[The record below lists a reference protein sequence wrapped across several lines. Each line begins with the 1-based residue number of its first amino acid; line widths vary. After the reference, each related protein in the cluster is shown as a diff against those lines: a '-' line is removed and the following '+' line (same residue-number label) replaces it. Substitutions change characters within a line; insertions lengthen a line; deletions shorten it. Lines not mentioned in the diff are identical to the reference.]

1 MPVAQEGAASD
12 AGPALGLIGGG
23 AFDKLRAMN
32 PEAAYLFTRGSE
44 GAAIYVGDQHW
55 RALPPTIKVVDT
67 VGAGDTSLAGLLNSL
82 IRHPDA
88 GWDTHL
94 RAAIAAG
101 SGACLAAGASPPSE
115 ETIARLAAEVKFV
128 EKP

>member
-1 MPVAQEGAASD
+1 MFLAEVIGQVVATKKDELMVGRKLLMLRPKLVD
-12 AGPALGLIGGG
+12 
-23 AFDKLRAMN
+23 DKD
-32 PEAAYLFTRGSE
+32 PTKFKDGSNTIV
-44 GAAIYVGDQHW
+44 AI
-55 RALPPTIKVVDT
+55 DT

-82 IRHPDA
+82 IRHPEA
-88 GWDTHL
+88 AWDTHL